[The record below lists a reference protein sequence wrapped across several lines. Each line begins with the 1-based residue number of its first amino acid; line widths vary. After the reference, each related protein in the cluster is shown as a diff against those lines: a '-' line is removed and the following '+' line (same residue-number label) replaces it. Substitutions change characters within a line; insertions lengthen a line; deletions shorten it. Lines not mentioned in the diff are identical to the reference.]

1 MVLDSKLDNF
11 LHHSIVAKGDLHE
24 HWGDQDSS
32 SQFSNCPA
40 DAVEDFVHTV
50 NKSKIKFL
58 NFFYSLIRSY
68 STHGQHTANCKLL
81 RKV

>member
-1 MVLDSKLDNF
+1 MVLIEFFPKYLLVSQVVLDSKLDNF
-11 LHHSIVAKGDLHE
+11 LHHLIVSKGDLHE

-50 NKSKIKFL
+50 NKSKI
-58 NFFYSLIRSY
+58 
-68 STHGQHTANCKLL
+68 
-81 RKV
+81 